1 MIALTAA
8 DHFADHGHCQW
19 KSALAE
25 SAPVRVALAGSLTAA
40 YGATSA
46 LAVVAVKDR
55 CPPGGAIR
63 GLSRP
68 STALDPEPTAQ
79 ADPNRP
85 LVACGTSAARE
96 ALRSYSITSSA
107 RPRIVCGT
115 VSPSALAAFRLTT
128 SWNFVDCWTGRSAGF
143 SPFSTRPVYT
153 PSSRFASS
161 ILVP

>member
-46 LAVVAVKDR
+46 LAVVAAKDR

-79 ADPNRP
+79 ADPFRSSSDAEP
-85 LVACGTSAARE
+85 GGLVRAIRQ
-96 ALRSYSITSSA
+96 
-107 RPRIVCGT
+107 
-115 VSPSALAAFRLTT
+115 
-128 SWNFVDCWTGRSAGF
+128 
-143 SPFSTRPVYT
+143 
-153 PSSRFASS
+153 
-161 ILVP
+161 